1 MLQCMKRRLF
11 SCSRFHFC
19 FWPPECFFASSSSK
33 NNSGLCLQ
41 DKQSWQNERDIFLTP
56 GMRHENILR
65 YIAAEKH
72 GANMET
78 ELWLIT
84 EFHERVRTYSVY
96 IQNAHRPIH
105 QPQSKF
111 MVRYTAFMSTSTAGG
126 FPILSE
132 PLCLPQN
139 KKRESQPLLKRR
151 FHHVCLICCSS
162 KSKSNRSGSA
172 A

>member
-11 SCSRFHFC
+11 SCSRFHVRLFV
-19 FWPPECFFASSSSK
+19 FDLQNASLHLQALKITLVCVYRISS
-33 NNSGLCLQ
+33 
-41 DKQSWQNERDIFLTP
+41 
-56 GMRHENILR
+56 
-65 YIAAEKH
+65 H
-72 GANMET
+72 GKMSA
-78 ELWLIT
+78 
-84 EFHERVRTYSVY
+84 TYSWLRGWDMKISCVTSLQRSTEPTWRRSCGLSQSFMKGWEHILSTY
-96 IQNAHRPIH
+96 RPIH

-151 FHHVCLICCSS
+151 FHHICLICCSS